1 MLDRFIRYIR
11 EKKLLD
17 VNQPYLLAIS
27 GGLDSTVLAHLL
39 HASGFVFSMAHCNF
53 GLRGEESGEDEVFV
67 RELARQLD
75 IIVHVKRFDTLSFKN
90 ARGISTQMA
99 ARELRYQW
107 FGELMD
113 QEGFSGLLLAH
124 HADDQLETVF
134 LNMLRGTGIEGFYGM
149 PDSRGYMIRPLLPFY
164 RRELQEFAL
173 KKNYSWRE
181 DSSNDSMDYKRNFL
195 RHKVMPSL
203 HEFDPAAPDNLL
215 YSFGRIK
222 DTGRAFFY
230 LFDTWLESN
239 VEKEGDYRYL
249 KGDSLLKASGQKT
262 LLYYWLRTY
271 GFNFSQ
277 TSAMVQSLKVGESGK
292 TFFSGDFSVNL
303 DREHLILGPRDADQQ
318 AEIWLDE
325 TAIEFKTDHMHYG
338 ILTLQGGVQP
348 DSSSLN
354 AMLDREKLRF
364 PLQIRNWKSGDRFRP
379 LGMKKFKKVS
389 DFLIDLKVPLIHKRK
404 VKVLCSEDQIVWV
417 IGLRIDDRYKI
428 SAFTTTVLYF
438 KKQ

>member
-53 GLRGEESGEDEVFV
+53 GLRGEESEEDEVFV
-67 RELARQLD
+67 RELARQLGL
-75 IIVHVKRFDTLSFKN
+75 IVHVKRFDTLSFKN

-181 DSSNDSMDYKRNFL
+181 DSSNDSIDYKRNFL
-195 RHKVMPSL
+195 RHEVMPSL
-203 HEFDPAAPDNLL
+203 DEFDPAAPDNLL
-215 YSFGRIK
+215 LS
-222 DTGRAFFY
+222 
-230 LFDTWLESN
+230 
-239 VEKEGDYRYL
+239 
-249 KGDSLLKASGQKT
+249 
-262 LLYYWLRTY
+262 
-271 GFNFSQ
+271 
-277 TSAMVQSLKVGESGK
+277 
-292 TFFSGDFSVNL
+292 
-303 DREHLILGPRDADQQ
+303 
-318 AEIWLDE
+318 
-325 TAIEFKTDHMHYG
+325 
-338 ILTLQGGVQP
+338 
-348 DSSSLN
+348 
-354 AMLDREKLRF
+354 
-364 PLQIRNWKSGDRFRP
+364 
-379 LGMKKFKKVS
+379 
-389 DFLIDLKVPLIHKRK
+389 LIH
-404 VKVLCSEDQIVWV
+404 I
-417 IGLRIDDRYKI
+417 
-428 SAFTTTVLYF
+428 
-438 KKQ
+438 